1 MIETAAMVN
10 AYVASLESRRI
21 PFNTLRA
28 YRSDLHRFVT
38 TMPGDLDTITAPQI
52 ESYLRAG
59 GVGVATS
66 RRRHA
71 CLRSFYHWLM
81 LHEYLEASPMDR
93 LVMGKT

>member
-1 MIETAAMVN
+1 MHDRDRLAGERLRGIAQ
-10 AYVASLESRRI
+10 RI

-28 YRSDLHRFVT
+28 YRGDLHRFVT

-52 ESYLRAG
+52 ESYLSAG

-81 LHEYLEASPMDR
+81 LHELCWLKSASAR
-93 LVMGKT
+93 RQAART